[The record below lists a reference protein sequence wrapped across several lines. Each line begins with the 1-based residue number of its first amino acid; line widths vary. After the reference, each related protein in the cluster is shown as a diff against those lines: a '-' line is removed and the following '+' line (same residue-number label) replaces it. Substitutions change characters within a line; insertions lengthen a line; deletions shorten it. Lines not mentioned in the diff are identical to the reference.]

1 MNAFLILYLSLSACG
16 KMSASTDTRKAPP
29 PLQLHVVP
37 QSTASQKP
45 HYDAKKRE
53 GRLDLLVE
61 YHKTGD
67 RGSISLSTVT
77 LAYLYTEYD
86 QSQLDYPFDNER
98 AHIYLKI
105 PKKSKGE
112 PEERIEVGQYEPAL
126 NFGILPPS
134 TSGLLPS
141 EYWQSHGRWI
151 TPTLCTGDYE
161 SVCHL
166 EVKIK
171 KSRSTFTPG
180 QKISVFLYVGQSQ
193 KPVYEATSKK
203 ENP

>member
-1 MNAFLILYLSLSACG
+1 MNAFLILYLCLSACS
-16 KMSASTDTRKAPP
+16 KTSDSTDVKKAMPH
-29 PLQLHVVP
+29 LQLHVVP
-37 QSTASQKP
+37 QPTASQTP
-45 HYDAKKRE
+45 HYDAKKQE
-53 GRLDLLVE
+53 GRLGLLVE

-67 RGSISLSTVT
+67 RGSISLSTET

-86 QSQLDYPFDNER
+86 QSHLDYPFDNER

-105 PKKSKGE
+105 PKKSKGD

-126 NFGILPPS
+126 NFGILPSS

-151 TPTLCTGDYE
+151 TPALCTGYYE
-161 SVCHL
+161 SICHL

-171 KSRSTFTPG
+171 KSQSTFSSG
-180 QKISVFLYVGQSQ
+180 QKISIFLYVGQSQ
-193 KPVYEATSKK
+193 KPVYAATSKK
-203 ENP
+203 ENL